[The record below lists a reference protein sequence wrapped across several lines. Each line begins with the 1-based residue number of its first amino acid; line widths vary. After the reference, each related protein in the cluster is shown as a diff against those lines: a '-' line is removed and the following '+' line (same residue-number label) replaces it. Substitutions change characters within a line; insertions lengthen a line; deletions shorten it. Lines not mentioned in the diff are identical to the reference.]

1 MKQKFLND
9 FESIFDEVQPG
20 EIQFETKLNEIEDWS
35 SLSALALIAMADQV
49 YNIRLSGE
57 DVRSFVTVEDV
68 FLGFMN
74 KLKNND

>member
-35 SLSALALIAMADQV
+35 SLSALSLIAMADQV

-68 FLGFMN
+68 YLGFMN
-74 KLKNND
+74 KLKK